1 MGGDSVLVPPWAVLV
16 AEDEESIRESL
27 VELFEECAVTGAA
40 DLDAALRA
48 LRTRR
53 FDLIVTDIRLGGR
66 RDAGL
71 QIIASSALLSPDAAV
86 LAMTAYPDAAIRAAT
101 LRLGASCFLEKPV
114 GLERVAA
121 FAARYGVR
129 CPLTAPGLAM

>member
-1 MGGDSVLVPPWAVLV
+1 MGDDRGLVPPQAVLV

-27 VELFEECAVTGAA
+27 VELFEGCAVTGAA

-48 LRTRR
+48 LRTRP
-53 FDLIVTDIRLGGR
+53 FDLVVTDIRLGGR

-86 LAMTAYPDAAIRAAT
+86 LAMTAYPDAATRAAT
-101 LRLGASCFLEKPV
+101 LRLGASCFLAKPV
-114 GLERVAA
+114 GLERVAE
-121 FAARYGVR
+121 FAARHGVR
-129 CPLTAPGLAM
+129 CPLTTPVLAM